1 MFRAVAEVETEPRPV
16 AREEV
21 SEDELEDVDDSEGR
35 MNEGIQSL
43 YYQTLRRFRWLMAPL
58 VFGQHSAVVEFL
70 VRRFAGKSER
80 VLDLG
85 ARRSPYTSALPG
97 LVVGLDL
104 PAEED
109 ARLGFSAKSLNR
121 FARGRHVAVFGR
133 GEAMPF
139 PDECFDTILMIEVI
153 EHVEGDQQALREIR
167 RVLKP
172 GGVLVM
178 TTPNGAT
185 FPEPAQYH
193 LRHYTPS
200 GLRELVGRELEVEHL
215 WQLFP
220 DGFLWAESTRSVQR
234 MVAKGKLFRLL
245 VHCAAVW
252 LYWLQNLVWVLGRQV
267 KGTTTLCLVAR
278 KPA

>member
-1 MFRAVAEVETEPRPV
+1 MWETDSAGTPAFPPVECRAFEFEF
-16 AREEV
+16 
-21 SEDELEDVDDSEGR
+21 EDDCEGS
-35 MNEGIQSL
+35 MTEGIQSL
-43 YYQTLRRFRWLMAPL
+43 YYGTLRRFRWLMAPL
-58 VFGQHSAVVEFL
+58 VFGQHPAVVEYL

-85 ARRSPYTSALPG
+85 ARRSPYTSGLPG

-109 ARLGFSAKSLNR
+109 ARLGFSSKSLNR

-139 PDECFDTILMIEVI
+139 PDNTFDTVLMIEVI
-153 EHVEGDQQALREIR
+153 EHVEGDDQALREIR

-193 LRHYTPS
+193 LRHYTPEA
-200 GLRELVGRELEVEHL
+200 LEKLVGRELKVEHL

-220 DGFLWAESTRSVQR
+220 NGFLWAESTRSVQR
-234 MVAKGKLFRLL
+234 MVAGGKVFRLL
-245 VHCAAVW
+245 AHCLAVW
-252 LYWLQNLVWVLGRQV
+252 VYWLQNLVWILGRRV

-278 KPA
+278 KA